1 MIYDK
6 PTCQDYH
13 AKKFDEYNFNWKLI
27 YRVPGIATFQ
37 KKVVF
42 SSVHVY
48 MHIAFAQNF
57 IFEMLIFVVKSF
69 YVSEFNNC
77 VLNLITIKIK
87 IYNL

>member
-1 MIYDK
+1 M
-6 PTCQDYH
+6 
-13 AKKFDEYNFNWKLI
+13 
-27 YRVPGIATFQ
+27 YRVPGIATF
-37 KKVVF
+37 KKKAVF